1 MYEMAPESSCLKVI
15 SSLQHKRRHGSSRH
29 AAERGRA
36 KTKVLFHELAHQAAS
51 PGGESSR
58 ASSCSAEEKEESA
71 LEGGLASAPSSASFK
86 ASVRPPGPPF
96 QPAPTPPPRLPKGI
110 TPVCLTTVAPV
121 RRARRALAHG
131 SPSRKP
137 PVAHTPSA
145 SPSKKPAIALQIPT
159 QAPVSNTGQAKEA
172 DQLEF
177 DNLVPLPKDALT
189 SGILS
194 SWVVLYNPKGL
205 SESQLSQPKAFA
217 EPPPSSVAPRSFM
230 FKYFA
235 EQVDKIPDE

>member
-1 MYEMAPESSCLKVI
+1 MYEMALESSYPEAI
-15 SSLQHKRRHGSSRH
+15 SSSQHKRRQESSRH
-29 AAERGRA
+29 AAKRGRA
-36 KTKVLFHELAHQAAS
+36 KTKVLFHKIAHQAAS

-58 ASSCSAEEKEESA
+58 SSSCSTEEKEESTS
-71 LEGGLASAPSSASFK
+71 EGGLASASSSTSFK
-86 ASVRPPGPPF
+86 ASVCPPGPPF

-121 RRARRALAHG
+121 QRARRALAHR
-131 SPSRKP
+131 SLSRKA

-145 SPSKKPAIALQIPT
+145 SPSRKPTIALQIPT
-159 QAPVSNTGQAKEA
+159 QAPVSNRGQAKEA

-230 FKYFA
+230 FRYFA